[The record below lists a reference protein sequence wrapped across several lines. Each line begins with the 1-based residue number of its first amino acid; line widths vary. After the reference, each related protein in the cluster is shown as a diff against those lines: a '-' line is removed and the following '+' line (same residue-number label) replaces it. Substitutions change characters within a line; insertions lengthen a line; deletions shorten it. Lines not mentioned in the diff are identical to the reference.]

1 MRIRMLTTLPGTR
14 HGEPWP
20 DKGTTV
26 DVPDEEA
33 EQLIR
38 YGAAEPADPEP
49 GPEPDAAPAEPAKPS
64 RKTARPPQ

>member
-1 MRIRMLTTLPGTR
+1 MHIRMLTTLPGTR

-26 DVPDEEA
+26 DVSDEEA

-38 YGAAEPADPEP
+38 YGAAEPVTPEP
-49 GPEPDAAPAEPAKPS
+49 EHESAPTSPAKTG
-64 RKTARPPQ
+64 RKSTRAPE